1 MYFLMIFVNWSRK
14 VRSITEIS
22 WLRFAAIPCIDKMSL
37 FILKCLSLKSIM
49 PRRWKLSQD
58 LPEKTLG
65 GVILVKD
72 SCSGE
77 PGWNFTKK
85 RIYKVLFILENFWKW
100 MTFDSSFWTTS
111 NSSFWRISISHH
123 RNFFQLLFFIMQH

>member
-1 MYFLMIFVNWSRK
+1 
-14 VRSITEIS
+14 
-22 WLRFAAIPCIDKMSL
+22 
-37 FILKCLSLKSIM
+37 M

-85 RIYKVLFILENFWKW
+85 KDLQGAFYLGEFLKMDDFWQLFLNNFEQFLL
-100 MTFDSSFWTTS
+100 TYF
-111 NSSFWRISISHH
+111 
-123 RNFFQLLFFIMQH
+123 NFSP